1 MALLSIENLRAGYGP
16 IAVLHG
22 VTLHVDEGEIVAVL
36 GANGAGKSTMLR
48 AVSRLI
54 PASSGT
60 ITYKNKNITL
70 CRPHAVAA
78 MGIFSP
84 VCAVPGLPG
93 AIQRCLRRGDR
104 LSFQAIACSRPPEPA
119 SRTFKGFSYIS
130 GARVSIMEY
139 SKQALTLSAEIPIG

>member
-78 MGIFSP
+78 MGISHVP
-84 VCAVPGLPG
+84 EGRAVFGN
-93 AIQRCLRRGDR
+93 
-104 LSFQAIACSRPPEPA
+104 
-119 SRTFKGFSYIS
+119 
-130 GARVSIMEY
+130 
-139 SKQALTLSAEIPIG
+139 LTVY